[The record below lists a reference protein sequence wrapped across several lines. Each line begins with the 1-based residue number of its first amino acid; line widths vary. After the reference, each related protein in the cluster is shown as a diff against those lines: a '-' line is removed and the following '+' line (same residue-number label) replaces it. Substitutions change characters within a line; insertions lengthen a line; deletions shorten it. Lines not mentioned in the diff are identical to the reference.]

1 MKRIVIS
8 LPARRGRLGLEVD
21 AFALES
27 ESRLVQRDVVGQAAH
42 AGAVI
47 KFQDGLSFLK
57 VCTLGPESAQITI
70 TRQSL
75 NGQGKKLESRIK
87 PYPHEGSF
95 ALSSN
100 CLGFEAG

>member
-1 MKRIVIS
+1 MAMKRIVIS

-57 VCTLGPESAQITI
+57 VCTLGPESAQTTI

-75 NGQGKKLESRIK
+75 NG
-87 PYPHEGSF
+87 
-95 ALSSN
+95 
-100 CLGFEAG
+100 